1 MRIKIKLM
9 KKLISALTLII
20 GIYSNGYSQENTTP
34 QISNDSLNK
43 SITAIKK
50 DLDIFKNMKITG
62 WVQAQYQIAD
72 TSGAKN
78 LDGGDF
84 PASSNNRFMIRRGR
98 IKFTYTAKNTQYVLQ
113 INATERGINL
123 TDFFAKYTEPWTQ
136 SFSLTVGVMNRPFGY
151 EILQSSA
158 DRESPERSRFTQ
170 ILLPNERD
178 LGASITYQPPHGKT
192 LHGLKVDAGFYNG
205 TGIYAPGTGTPAG
218 AASGTTAVLGYTDYD
233 YKKDFIGRIAYYNST
248 KEDKIKYGIGVSHY
262 NGGFVYQNNKVYKST
277 INDATGKR
285 WVLEDTTHKQFKS
298 LVAPRVYYGAE
309 GLFSIKTIIGTTT
322 LRGEY
327 FFGTQ
332 SGTDIS
338 SRSPNVAP
346 SATAPVYV
354 RSFNAGYAYFIQRIA
369 KTKHEVAFKYEWYD
383 PNTKVSGKDLN
394 GLNGMKEGEIKYS
407 AVDIGY
413 NLYLTPNVKF
423 LVHYNMVTN
432 ETTKIKG
439 FTKDL
444 KDNIFTIRMQYRF

>member
-1 MRIKIKLM
+1 M

-151 EILQSSA
+151 E
-158 DRESPERSRFTQ
+158 
-170 ILLPNERD
+170 
-178 LGASITYQPPHGKT
+178 
-192 LHGLKVDAGFYNG
+192 
-205 TGIYAPGTGTPAG
+205 
-218 AASGTTAVLGYTDYD
+218 
-233 YKKDFIGRIAYYNST
+233 
-248 KEDKIKYGIGVSHY
+248 
-262 NGGFVYQNNKVYKST
+262 
-277 INDATGKR
+277 
-285 WVLEDTTHKQFKS
+285 
-298 LVAPRVYYGAE
+298 
-309 GLFSIKTIIGTTT
+309 
-322 LRGEY
+322 
-327 FFGTQ
+327 
-332 SGTDIS
+332 
-338 SRSPNVAP
+338 
-346 SATAPVYV
+346 
-354 RSFNAGYAYFIQRIA
+354 
-369 KTKHEVAFKYEWYD
+369 
-383 PNTKVSGKDLN
+383 
-394 GLNGMKEGEIKYS
+394 
-407 AVDIGY
+407 
-413 NLYLTPNVKF
+413 
-423 LVHYNMVTN
+423 
-432 ETTKIKG
+432 
-439 FTKDL
+439 
-444 KDNIFTIRMQYRF
+444 